1 MLPSHNHIT
10 SSTVAQNQPIL
21 YIKVSPVEKR
31 IDVLRSAKIK
41 TCLEKKRNFKER
53 FIKLLRIG
61 LLEGMPVTT
70 DNVGSAGRVG
80 YG

>member
-1 MLPSHNHIT
+1 MMACFHHIT
-10 SSTVAQNQPIL
+10 SSTVVQNQPIL
-21 YIKVSPVEKR
+21 YIKITPVEKR
-31 IDVLRSAKIK
+31 IDVPRSAKIK

-70 DNVGSAGRVG
+70 DNVGGAGRIG